1 MNSAEPEDGVEF
13 NPRKFISSQ
22 FTFLGIEIAMV
33 VVGALYSES
42 CTVEIVPKF
51 LQIGGGVM
59 LGFSSLYLVC
69 SVCCCGEDDGISNIT
84 GAFVI
89 W

>member
-1 MNSAEPEDGVEF
+1 MNSEEEPEDGGKS
-13 NPRKFISSQ
+13 NPRKIISSQ

-42 CTVEIVPKF
+42 CTVEVVPQF

-59 LGFSSLYLVC
+59 LGITILYLVC
-69 SVCCCGEDDGISNIT
+69 SVFCFKKKEGYFT
-84 GAFVI
+84 
-89 W
+89 